1 LPLLAVVINRGWPAA
16 AAPWQVP
23 KGRGGGL
30 TLAVVPGATV
40 CPPVSGGDAVTV
52 PQPAVTAA
60 TRHAVNPIVI
70 RFI

>member
-1 LPLLAVVINRGWPAA
+1 
-16 AAPWQVP
+16 VP
-23 KGRGGGL
+23 GGGL
-30 TLAVVPGATV
+30 ALAVVPGTTV
-40 CPPVSGGDAVTV
+40 LPPAAGGDAVTV